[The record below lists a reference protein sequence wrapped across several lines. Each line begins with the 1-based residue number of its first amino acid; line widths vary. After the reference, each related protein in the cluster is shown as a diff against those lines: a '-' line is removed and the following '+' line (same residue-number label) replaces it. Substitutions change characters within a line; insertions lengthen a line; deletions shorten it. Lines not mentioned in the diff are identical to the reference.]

1 MTKEVNNIIESL
13 NPLER
18 KVLPLLKENKTI
30 LRIVA
35 DSNLSETE
43 VMRALQLLENK
54 DIIKTNTKERE
65 VIVLDENGVIYSE
78 NKLPERRLLELL
90 KSKELTYQELL
101 EKAKKVDLNNE
112 EIQVSIGILK
122 GKAAI
127 NFSGKNISIAHNG
140 KSFFEKEMLEE
151 RLLDKLKL
159 NLINI
164 KDLSS
169 EEKFA
174 LDNLRKRKQ
183 IVKIEKIKDKEIVLT
198 ELGNKLVNLKLESN
212 MIETLTPEI
221 IKKGTWKGKK
231 FRRYDIKTNVP
242 RVYGAKRHFVND
254 ARNYIKRIWL
264 DLGFKEMT
272 GDIVQTSFWNFDAL
286 FVPQDH
292 PAREMQDTFFVEGKK
307 PIENK
312 EIIPR
317 VKAVHENGWT
327 TGSKGWQYKWNI
339 KDAEK
344 LVLRTHTTPLS
355 AKTLANLKK
364 SDLPAKFFAVG
375 KNFRNEALD
384 NSHLFELIQVEG
396 IVVDE
401 NANLRNLVGY
411 LKEFFKKMG
420 FEKIRVRPSF
430 FPYTE
435 VSAEVD
441 VYDPIQKKWM
451 EIAGAGI
458 FRPEVTKPLLGFECP
473 VLAWGIGLER
483 TIMNYYNIKDIRELY
498 KNDLKQLKE
507 IKAFIR

>member
-1 MTKEVNNIIESL
+1 MTKEVNNLIESL

-18 KVLPLLKENKTI
+18 KVLPTLKENKFI
-30 LRIVA
+30 PKIIA

-54 DIIKTNTKERE
+54 DIIKINTKEKE
-65 VIVLDENGVIYSE
+65 IIVFDENGLKYSE
-78 NKLPERRLLELL
+78 EKLPERRILNLIKGKLN
-90 KSKELTYQELL
+90 YQELR
-101 EKAKKVDLNNE
+101 EKAKKNGLNDE

-127 NFSGKNISIAHNG
+127 NFSGKDISLTDNG
-140 KSFFEKEMLEE
+140 KNLLDKHMLEE
-151 RLLDKLKL
+151 HLLDKLNL
-159 NLINI
+159 NIVEINE
-164 KDLSS
+164 LTS

-174 LDNLRKRKQ
+174 LDNLKKRKQ
-183 IVKIEKIKDKEIVLT
+183 IIKIEKIKDREIVLT
-198 ELGNKLVNLKLESN
+198 ELGNKLVNLELKSD

-221 IKKGTWKGKK
+221 LKRETWKGKK

-312 EIIPR
+312 EVIPR

-327 TGSKGWQYKWNI
+327 TGSKGWQYNWNI
-339 KDAEK
+339 KEAEK

-384 NSHLFELIQVEG
+384 NSHLFELMHVEG

-435 VSAEVD
+435 PSAEVD
-441 VYDPIQKKWM
+441 VYDPIQKKWK
-451 EIAGAGI
+451 ELGGAGI
-458 FRPEVTKPLLGFECP
+458 FRPEVSKALLGFECP

-483 TIMNYYNIKDIRELY
+483 SILEYYQIKDIRELY

-507 IKAFIR
+507 IKAWMK